1 MKIAVITPKSV
12 TGETGGAENLY
23 KGLIK
28 KIRERGYEVD
38 QVEIL
43 VDESSFDKILE
54 AYCKCFYLDL
64 SNYDLVISTKAP
76 TYMVRH
82 PNHVSYLL
90 HTIRVFYDMFS
101 IEFDAKDEEKIK
113 QRRLIHKLDKYGLDP
128 LRVKRHFVNGSEVY
142 KRMRKVDNFWNK
154 INFQVLHHPPLIESF
169 KEPEDGKFIFLPGRL
184 HRWKRVDLVIKAM
197 EYVTH
202 NVKLI
207 IAGKGEDEEK
217 FKDLAKNDKRIEFLG
232 NVSEE
237 RLIELYSKSIVVPF
251 VPINEDYGLITIE
264 AFKSKKPV
272 ITCNDSG
279 EPTCIVKDGING
291 FIVEPNPKKIAEKIN
306 FFIENPEI
314 AKKMGEVGF
323 NSIKDITWDNV
334 VNNLLGI
341 YAETHKNFGN
351 IQRNMLGTHKDN
363 TSSDVIITYNHNEE
377 KGILN
382 IYRKMAQNIEG
393 WFYPPND
400 FIWNYILS
408 IQKGSNLLEVGCYK
422 GKSALLSL
430 LHTRPDEK
438 HMLLDKKIQPE
449 LLDLIRSLRLT
460 DRVEIFEGD
469 SHISKEHKFYKY
481 LYRWIHIDASH
492 EYEDVLNDIKTYEPV
507 LDENG
512 ILCLDD
518 TFNHEWPGVTMAL
531 GRYIITYKE
540 KLVILCTG
548 FNKTYLC
555 RPHSYQYYINHIENM
570 ITIGLKNNIPFKPRD
585 TFIEGTRCICL
596 GNY

>member
-1 MKIAVITPKSV
+1 MKIAVITPKSI

-23 KGLIK
+23 KGLMK

-154 INFQVLHHPPLIESF
+154 INFQVLHHPPLIERF

-323 NSIKDITWDNV
+323 KSIKDITWGNV
-334 VNNLLGI
+334 VDKLLG
-341 YAETHKNFGN
+341 T
-351 IQRNMLGTHKDN
+351 
-363 TSSDVIITYNHNEE
+363 
-377 KGILN
+377 
-382 IYRKMAQNIEG
+382 
-393 WFYPPND
+393 
-400 FIWNYILS
+400 
-408 IQKGSNLLEVGCYK
+408 
-422 GKSALLSL
+422 
-430 LHTRPDEK
+430 
-438 HMLLDKKIQPE
+438 
-449 LLDLIRSLRLT
+449 
-460 DRVEIFEGD
+460 
-469 SHISKEHKFYKY
+469 
-481 LYRWIHIDASH
+481 
-492 EYEDVLNDIKTYEPV
+492 
-507 LDENG
+507 
-512 ILCLDD
+512 
-518 TFNHEWPGVTMAL
+518 
-531 GRYIITYKE
+531 
-540 KLVILCTG
+540 
-548 FNKTYLC
+548 
-555 RPHSYQYYINHIENM
+555 
-570 ITIGLKNNIPFKPRD
+570 
-585 TFIEGTRCICL
+585 
-596 GNY
+596 